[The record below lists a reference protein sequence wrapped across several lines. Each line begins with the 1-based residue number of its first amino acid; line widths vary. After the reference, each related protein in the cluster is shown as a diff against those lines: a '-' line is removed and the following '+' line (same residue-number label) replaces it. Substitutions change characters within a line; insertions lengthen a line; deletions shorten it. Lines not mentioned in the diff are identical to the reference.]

1 MENKNIYNNLLI
13 KQINQ
18 SDALGFDKDYFSKSH
33 DVNFDI
39 LGNAY
44 RDTGKHY
51 AKLKIAIEN
60 NTCVSNNCEYEIDQL
75 KKLDDA
81 PSKSIA
87 FLQNLLSQLEIT
99 EDQNFDPNNNFEY
112 TVANCIFKEKPG
124 FSKSDGYNVVLNLL
138 EDGSQEL
145 VFTGPMFK
153 SPLIINSNA
162 LDSLS
167 ESDTTIVSETPNIDK
182 EMLDLLTKVGL
193 FSPEDLLENGEL
205 SPTAVIA
212 DEFVLKNQDGTFDY
226 EIIDIGNGKGRNI
239 LKFDMDKIQRKA
251 IPFIN
256 AEIAGLL
263 SSEQEAVAA
272 WNVYISKGSSPQE
285 DDQMVQNANAASSS
299 WIYEKDLPLV
309 QNKKVLFEAKY
320 KEYFMNN
327 YLKPFLTNKLPTV
340 TEDAAVFDLAE
351 AKKAKAQKFIEAN
364 NL

>member
-193 FSPEDLLENGEL
+193 FSPEDLL
-205 SPTAVIA
+205 
-212 DEFVLKNQDGTFDY
+212 
-226 EIIDIGNGKGRNI
+226 
-239 LKFDMDKIQRKA
+239 
-251 IPFIN
+251 
-256 AEIAGLL
+256 
-263 SSEQEAVAA
+263 
-272 WNVYISKGSSPQE
+272 
-285 DDQMVQNANAASSS
+285 
-299 WIYEKDLPLV
+299 
-309 QNKKVLFEAKY
+309 
-320 KEYFMNN
+320 
-327 YLKPFLTNKLPTV
+327 
-340 TEDAAVFDLAE
+340 
-351 AKKAKAQKFIEAN
+351 
-364 NL
+364 